1 MCRRFSH
8 TCTHT
13 HKHVNKQKMKLNA
26 RSLRS
31 GHVLCELLYSDHVD
45 IIHHIGEYTIP
56 SLLVLA
62 SLWHS
67 LGFLH
72 LCLYP
77 KNITVPHTRHQHGTY
92 HHLLIHSQFLDV
104 RLACHP
110 QCQCQD
116 KSLQH
121 LISSR
126 HLMSHHVWYLFKSVL
141 LFFPVPSARYLLSC
155 PHNRK
160 SPYCCHCGQNWRIH
174 PAVRF

>member
-1 MCRRFSH
+1 MPDPSEVAMSFVSFCIL
-8 TCTHT
+8 T
-13 HKHVNKQKMKLNA
+13 
-26 RSLRS
+26 
-31 GHVLCELLYSDHVD
+31 
-45 IIHHIGEYTIP
+45 IHHIGEYTIP
-56 SLLVLA
+56 SLLLVLA

-104 RLACHP
+104 RVACHP

-141 LFFPVPSARYLLSC
+141 LFFFQCPVPDICSLVPTTESLLIAVTVVKIGEYTLLSGFSGS
-155 PHNRK
+155 HGVR
-160 SPYCCHCGQNWRIH
+160 SA
-174 PAVRF
+174 AV